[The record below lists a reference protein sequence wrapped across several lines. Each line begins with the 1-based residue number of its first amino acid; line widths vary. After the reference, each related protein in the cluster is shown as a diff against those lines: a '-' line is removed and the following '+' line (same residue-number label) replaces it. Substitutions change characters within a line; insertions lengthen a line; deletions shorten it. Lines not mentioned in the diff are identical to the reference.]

1 LTLVGHS
8 RDTARVRVDVMA
20 TYDEAIARGVAALD
34 AMMCNGD
41 YRPVLAAVFMAAG
54 LRGGVRDGGARVNL
68 FAVDTAFGDVLQA
81 YGRELAARLAPLDA
95 VSPDA
100 ALRLEEAI
108 ADAIASTRER
118 FVIALAG
125 LL

>member
-1 LTLVGHS
+1 
-8 RDTARVRVDVMA
+8 MA

-68 FAVDTAFGDVLQA
+68 FAVNTAWACDAGFGE
-81 YGRELAARLAPLDA
+81 RR
-95 VSPDA
+95 
-100 ALRLEEAI
+100 ALP
-108 ADAIASTRER
+108 
-118 FVIALAG
+118 G
-125 LL
+125 LLKTR

>member
-1 LTLVGHS
+1 
-8 RDTARVRVDVMA
+8 MA

-68 FAVDTAFGDVLQA
+68 FTVNTAFGDVLQA
-81 YGRELAARLAPLDA
+81 YGPRAGAPSAGRL
-95 VSPDA
+95 
-100 ALRLEEAI
+100 R
-108 ADAIASTRER
+108 
-118 FVIALAG
+118 
-125 LL
+125 